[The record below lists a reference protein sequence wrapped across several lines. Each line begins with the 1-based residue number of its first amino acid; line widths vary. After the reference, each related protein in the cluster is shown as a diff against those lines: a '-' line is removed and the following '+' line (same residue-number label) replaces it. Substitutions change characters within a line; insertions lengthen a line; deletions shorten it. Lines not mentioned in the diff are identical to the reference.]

1 MVSERGGAQTMD
13 VEKAA
18 AVAFVG
24 LWGMLWVS
32 AGTRLQ
38 EDA

>member
-13 VEKAA
+13 VYKAA

-24 LWGMLWVS
+24 LRGMLRVP

-38 EDA
+38 EDM